1 MLVLCPTWA
10 EVGPSAWGSSEV
22 AQPRWLMPTWSW
34 NSSPLP
40 YSGRGGAPLT
50 VKGKG
55 TGPLLSVGRGRACC
69 QMWEEVGA
77 LCPTWAEVLDLCS
90 TWVEVGALCPRLPGS
105 RCGPRWLCLQTPLLR
120 TGLTCWSSALHD
132 CLILA
137 IQTLPVNM
145 AAHFDSSAVNW
156 AEEVGLSAQPTAS
169 TSWIST
175 NQEKS

>member
-145 AAHFDSSAVNW
+145 AAHFDSSAVNC
-156 AEEVGLSAQPTAS
+156 SALG
-169 TSWIST
+169 
-175 NQEKS
+175 